1 MAPDQ
6 GIESSAQANRNTVV
20 FAPRQN
26 TLAPRKKGFTMK
38 TKTAKSARLVAAKA
52 AILEAGRCAQAITP
66 RQLAGLP
73 ANVRTILGGAI
84 QNGWAVLSAV
94 DPVERPAPY
103 RR

>member
-1 MAPDQ
+1 M
-6 GIESSAQANRNTVV
+6 R
-20 FAPRQN
+20 
-26 TLAPRKKGFTMK
+26 

-73 ANVRTILGGAI
+73 VDVRATLTDAI
-84 QNGWAVLSAV
+84 QNGWAILSAV
-94 DPVERPAPY
+94 DPSGRPVLS